1 MARMRPTLG
10 ALLISLA
17 LAAPAAAHDGV
28 VAAAPGTPVK
38 LRDCFLT
45 AAFVPRPASALRS
58 VFDAPLDLSM
68 TFYGPDPLVGV
79 WGMSCDRARVGGR
92 RAGSL
97 VLSLVGVPVGLTS
110 PEALPLAN
118 NFAHRLFRMDT
129 NSARL
134 AAAARRVGLPVSL
147 SRSARYTHSP
157 SARIP
162 STGRL
167 VVPRRYSAR
176 VNAADPDPTNP
187 HDHANV
193 FEHRATGVRRSA
205 LTMSIDDAFD
215 RFCVLPSEDC
225 AAVVKAARRS
235 PVARLLGGPTAQAR
249 AGFDHDEL
257 ARVDLVLT
265 AGPARLP
272 PAPR

>member
-1 MARMRPTLG
+1 M
-10 ALLISLA
+10 
-17 LAAPAAAHDGV
+17 
-28 VAAAPGTPVK
+28 K

-129 NSARL
+129 SSARL
-134 AAAARRVGLPVSL
+134 AAVARRVGLAREPVAL
-147 SRSARYTHSP
+147 GALHPLALR
-157 SARIP
+157 
-162 STGRL
+162 
-167 VVPRRYSAR
+167 
-176 VNAADPDPTNP
+176 ADP
-187 HDHANV
+187 V
-193 FEHRATGVRRSA
+193 HRAARG
-205 LTMSIDDAFD
+205 
-215 RFCVLPSEDC
+215 
-225 AAVVKAARRS
+225 AAA
-235 PVARLLGGPTAQAR
+235 LLGAR
-249 AGFDHDEL
+249 Q
-257 ARVDLVLT
+257 R
-265 AGPARLP
+265 R
-272 PAPR
+272 